1 MLLNQKPLCRY
12 CNKPNNIYKLGYC
25 KPCYNLMLKTK
36 YILNPDVKFKSDGEK
51 EMIMYFLDHPQ
62 ISRKKLAKKYNVA
75 ISTVY
80 YNIKKHTICI
90 KVED

>member
-1 MLLNQKPLCRY
+1 MEEKILCEY
-12 CNKPNNIYKLGYC
+12 CMKPNKIYKLGYC
-25 KPCYNLMLKTK
+25 KACYNLMLKTK
-36 YILNPDVKFKSDGEK
+36 YILNPKSKFSNDSEK
-51 EMIMYFLDHPQ
+51 DLIMYFLEHPQ
-62 ISRKKLAKKYNVA
+62 ISKKKLAKKFNVA